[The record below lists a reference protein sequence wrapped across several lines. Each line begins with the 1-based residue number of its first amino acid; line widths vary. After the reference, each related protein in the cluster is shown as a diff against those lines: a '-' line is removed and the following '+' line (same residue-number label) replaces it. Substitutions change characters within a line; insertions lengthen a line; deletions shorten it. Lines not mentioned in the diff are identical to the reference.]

1 MTNVVIHLKEVF
13 QDVHNVQKTNTL
25 VFTEYYREIY
35 EVLLIYSTIM
45 ILPLLVY
52 LFFCMDNK
60 VSFVSL
66 RQIFQNDSMN
76 IEWNLNPRQK

>member
-35 EVLLIYSTIM
+35 EVLLIYDFDFAVACIS
-45 ILPLLVY
+45 V
-52 LFFCMDNK
+52 FCMDNK

-66 RQIFQNDSMN
+66 RQIFQSDSMN

>member
-1 MTNVVIHLKEVF
+1 MANVVIHLKEVF